1 MKQISLI
8 CFRVYLEVYVVKNPT
23 CFSRWSVRYL
33 KKAGFDEEYSRP
45 DIKNTKFLVWVF
57 KDSDALE
64 AKVKEY
70 YDYVNSI
77 IKK

>member
-1 MKQISLI
+1 MTERKDNIMEKEKT
-8 CFRVYLEVYVVKNPT
+8 YT
-23 CFSRWSVRYL
+23 CRRLRLFTYL